1 MSGYDKKARRQI
13 DELLEVS
20 KRVIGQSMKA
30 AYLFGSAAAGGLKK
44 DSDID
49 ILIMCKRE
57 LKAFE
62 KRQLIEAYMKIS
74 GEIGNPENKRYMEIT
89 IVDQSDISPW
99 QYPPR
104 QELLYGEW
112 LRQDF
117 EAGEVPEKEENTDL
131 VIVLKQLL
139 DNHYILYGDKP
150 EVFIPEIPDTDVK
163 KAIGDTLP
171 ELMENYAGDERN
183 TLLTLCRMIV
193 TLKTG
198 EIIPKQHAAERVQ
211 NSLPEKHQELL
222 QCAISGYLDEYD
234 DRGSYKG
241 EDMKSLVDY
250 LVSALGKLL
259 IEGNQLQNG
268 D

>member
-1 MSGYDKKARRQI
+1 
-13 DELLEVS
+13 
-20 KRVIGQSMKA
+20 MKA

-57 LKAFE
+57 LKAYE

-74 GEIGNPENKRYMEIT
+74 GEIGNTENKRYMEIT
-89 IVDQSDISPW
+89 IVDESDISPW

-104 QELLYGEW
+104 QELLYGE
-112 LRQDF
+112 
-117 EAGEVPEKEENTDL
+117 KT
-131 VIVLKQLL
+131 
-139 DNHYILYGDKP
+139 

-198 EIIPKQHAAERVQ
+198 EIIPKHHAAERVQ
-211 NSLPEKHQELL
+211 NSLPENHQELL
-222 QCAISGYLDEYD
+222 QCAISGYLGEYG

-241 EDMKSLVDY
+241 KDMKSLVDY
-250 LVSALGKLL
+250 LGSALGKLL